1 MTYAKSTLVTGLTF
15 TLGAAVAAT
24 LHYYQC
30 LVPLQWLVEK
40 FVDTN
45 HVDLALMTTEVFW
58 VLQALPALTRAL
70 TSSSWTVLGNRTR
83 VWHQDAEDNLPLFA
97 LSVILAHLTQVPV
110 DIRNHFALAYVS
122 SQTVGG
128 VLGLFGWTYAYTI
141 SHYTSTSA
149 VGYLMCFA
157 LFRNFDDLY
166 QWFFQLAGMG
176 WKRGEVALEQTV
188 SSPKGEL

>member
-1 MTYAKSTLVTGLTF
+1 MACAKSTLVTGLTF

-24 LHYYQC
+24 LHYSQC

-40 FVDTN
+40 FVETE
-45 HVDLALMTTEVFW
+45 HVDLALMATEVFW

-70 TSSSWTVLGNRTR
+70 GNSSWTVLSNRTR
-83 VWHQDAEDNLPLFA
+83 LWHQDAEGSLPLFA

-122 SQTVGG
+122 SQTVSG
-128 VLGLFGWTYAYTI
+128 LLALFGWTYAYTV

-149 VGYLMCFA
+149 VGYLVCFA

-166 QWFFQLAGMG
+166 QWFFQLAGMK
-176 WKRGEVALEQTV
+176 WKQGDVAPEQIVT
-188 SSPKGEL
+188 SPKGEL